1 MTLSLNEAQVA
12 GLLTWEELIAEMEK
26 AMIAFSA
33 GEVTQPARVLHE
45 VKPYGGYF
53 GPMPAISKDAMGIKL
68 VNFYPGN
75 AERGLHTHLAL
86 IILFKPETGEPL
98 AIIEGNLITEMRTAA
113 VSAVATR
120 PLADPDAKVLAVLGT
135 GTQARAHVNALRC
148 VRDFSE
154 IRVWGRS
161 PDKAKAFAAEHGCIA
176 MSAEDAVR
184 GADVVVTATSSQTPV
199 LHGEWLK
206 DGAHVNAVGA
216 PIATWRELDDAAMS
230 KCTVVADSRE
240 ACQNDSGD
248 VILSGADIHS
258 EIGEILAGKA
268 KVNAGETTLFK
279 SVGIATED
287 VFAARLVYEK
297 ATASA

>member
-1 MTLSLNEAQVA
+1 MPLSLNEAQVA
-12 GLLTWEELIAEMEK
+12 ELLTWEELIPEMER

-68 VNFYPGN
+68 VNFYPEN
-75 AERGLHTHLAL
+75 AARGIHTHLAL
-86 IILFKPETGEPL
+86 IILFRPETGEPL

-120 PLADPDAKVLAVLGT
+120 PLADPGAKVLAVLGT

-148 VRDFSE
+148 IRDFSE
-154 IRVWGRS
+154 VRVWGRT
-161 PDKAKAFAAEHGCIA
+161 PEKAKSFADAHGCIA
-176 MSAEDAVR
+176 MDAEDAVR
-184 GADVVVTATSSQTPV
+184 GADIVVTATSSQTPV
-199 LHGEWLK
+199 LRGDWLK
-206 DGAHVNAVGA
+206 DGAHINAVGA

-230 KCTVVADSRE
+230 KCTVVVDSRE
-240 ACQNDSGD
+240 ACLNESGD
-248 VILSGADIHS
+248 VILSGTEIHS
-258 EIGEILAGKA
+258 EIGEILAGTA
-268 KVNAGETTLFK
+268 RIDTGETTLFK

-287 VFAARLVYEK
+287 IFAARLVYEK
-297 ATASA
+297 ATAAA